1 MSKKRSRKTKT
12 PLSIIYD
19 GVLRVAFLSF
29 LLGAALGS
37 IVLMPG
43 ARSAGLVGTVMAV
56 LVLFYV
62 VIVQSKKQS
71 ELILDKLRDK
81 LCGEEGDE

>member
-1 MSKKRSRKTKT
+1 MAKKKHSKKT
-12 PLSIIYD
+12 PLSTIYD

-29 LLGAALGS
+29 LLGAALGA

-43 ARSAGLVGTVMAV
+43 ASSAGFIGVAMAV

-71 ELILDKLRDK
+71 ELILDKLRDNF
-81 LCGEEGDE
+81 CEEESNE